1 MNAFITTLTVHFA
14 ISANMTKTMTMSDMI
29 LSCFKYKAVI
39 SDDGLH
45 CKVIDPDGVVRGE
58 NLTTQQALDLRYE
71 LYEREV
77 DAHNRHAE
85 LKQPEQLTLNF

>member
-1 MNAFITTLTVHFA
+1 MNAFFTILIVLFV
-14 ISANMTKTMTMSDMI
+14 ISANMTKTKTMNEMI

-77 DAHNRHAE
+77 DAHNRRAE
-85 LKQPEQLTLNF
+85 LKQPKQLTLNF

>member
-1 MNAFITTLTVHFA
+1 MRDL
-14 ISANMTKTMTMSDMI
+14 I

-39 SDDGLH
+39 SDDGRH

-71 LYEREV
+71 LYEKEI
-77 DAHNRHAE
+77 DEHNRRADR
-85 LKQPEQLTLNF
+85 QRTARQLSFDF